1 MYSVFNQNR
10 KSLINY
16 TLSLIV
22 MVGLFACK
30 KDVEENSEESELA
43 LEVEVDKYE
52 FGFKLN
58 DYVVVRDTIRRG
70 DTFGTILENNH
81 VGYPQIYN
89 IVEAAKDSFD
99 IRRLQVGKPY
109 TLLCAKDSLETAK
122 CFIYQPSKEDYVV
135 INFEDSITKAY
146 NSKKPIKYV
155 EREASGVIAPG
166 SSISQLLDE
175 RGLSQMLAFIMADDI
190 YAWTIDFNRLVE
202 GDRFKVIYEDKY
214 IDDTIY
220 TGVHKV
226 KAAYFEHK
234 KEPFYAFEY
243 KTDSVK
249 NIIDY
254 FSDDA
259 KNLRRAFL
267 RMPVKFGRLSS
278 RYNLRRRIAYYGYKV
293 RPHKGTD
300 YAAPIGTPIMAT
312 ANGTVTES
320 SYTRGNGKYVK
331 IRHNATYS
339 TQYLHMKNRNVKL
352 GDFVKQGDV
361 IGWVGMTGN
370 TGGPHVCYR
379 FWKNGR
385 QVDPLRQ
392 KLPEAEPISDT
403 LKSGYLEFITP
414 IKRQLDGIP
423 FPEETNHIKLDSTD
437 VLDQQILAD
446 EDLISK

>member
-1 MYSVFNQNR
+1 MLG
-10 KSLINY
+10 LIGCRPDPKVEAPEPE
-16 TLSLIV
+16 LIV
-22 MVGLFACK
+22 EK
-30 KDVEENSEESELA
+30 
-43 LEVEVDKYE
+43 EVEKFE

-58 DYVVVRDTIRRG
+58 DYVVVKDTIRRG
-70 DTFGTILENNH
+70 ETFGVILERNH
-81 VGYPQIYN
+81 IGYPQIYN
-89 IVEAAKDSFD
+89 IVEKAKDSFD
-99 IRRLQVGKPY
+99 ISRRLQVGKPY
-109 TLLCAKDSLETAK
+109 TLLLAKDSLQTAQ

-146 NSKKPIKYV
+146 TSKKPIKYV

-166 SSISQLLDE
+166 SSISQVLDE
-175 RGLSQMLAFIMADDI
+175 QGLSQVLAYIMADDI

-220 TGVHKV
+220 TGVRKV

-234 KEPFYAFEY
+234 KEPFYAFEFE
-243 KTDSVK
+243 TDTVK
-249 NIIDY
+249 GIVDY
-254 FSDDA
+254 FSEDA

-267 RMPVKFGRLSS
+267 KSPVKFGRLSS
-278 RYNLRRRIAYYGYKV
+278 RYNLRRRIAYYGYKI

-300 YAAPIGTPIMAT
+300 FAAPVGTPIMAT
-312 ANGTVTES
+312 ANGTVTQS

-339 TQYLHMKNRNVKL
+339 TQYLHMKNRNVKV

-379 FWKNGR
+379 FWKNNR
-385 QVDPLRQ
+385 QVDPFKQ
-392 KLPEAEPISDT
+392 KLPEAEPISDS
-403 LKSGYLEFITP
+403 LKVRYLEFIRD
-414 IKRQLDGIP
+414 IRVQLDNID
-423 FPEETNHIKLDSTD
+423 FPNEAEFIQIDSTK
-437 VLDQQILAD
+437 VLDNQILAE
-446 EDLISK
+446 EDLITR